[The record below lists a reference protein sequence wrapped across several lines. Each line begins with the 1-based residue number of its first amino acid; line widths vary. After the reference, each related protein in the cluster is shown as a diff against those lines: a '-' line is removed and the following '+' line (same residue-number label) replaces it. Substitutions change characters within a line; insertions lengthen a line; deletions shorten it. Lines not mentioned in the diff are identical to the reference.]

1 MMVNTELHYA
11 GAFDVGDESGQETLE
26 AAIVLP
32 LLFLILLGIFWFG
45 RAFNIKSTI
54 QRAARQGLKTASQN
68 SCATCGNAP
77 QGTTQI
83 VTSVTDALDA
93 DHLKSVDVVS
103 YAPPFSCT
111 STPAPTCSSSGNVQI
126 CTGVPLNCGDIQ
138 CQAPPVA
145 CGANPALGVRISFG
159 YQYVFPLPLGNLP
172 PMTLRA
178 VAQSDPE
185 N

>member
-1 MMVNTELHYA
+1 MNIAQHHQRVL
-11 GAFDVGDESGQETLE
+11 DLGDESGQETFE
-26 AAIVLP
+26 AGIVLP
-32 LLFLILLGIFWFG
+32 ILFLILLGIFWFG

-54 QRAARQGLKTASQN
+54 QRAARKGVNTASQY
-68 SCATCGNAP
+68 SCATCGNTP
-77 QGTTQI
+77 QGSTQI
-83 VTSVTDALDA
+83 LTSVTDALDA
-93 DHLKSVDVVS
+93 DHLKSIDVVS
-103 YAPPFSCT
+103 YTPPFSCT
-111 STPAPTCSSSGNVQI
+111 ASPAPSCSSSGNVQI
-126 CTGVPLNCGDIQ
+126 CTGVPLNCGNLQ
-138 CQAPPVA
+138 CQMPPVA